1 MLDSI
6 KSIRR
11 VAPAMMLMGDLA
23 TVKGGIGKT
32 DEEATEDQRTAA
44 IALAE
49 VGAVVVCMGPH
60 KVLCWREDADRMV
73 VLDVSFSDFQAAWRL

>member
-23 TVKGGIGKT
+23 TIKGGIGKT

-60 KVLCWREDADRMV
+60 KVLGWREDADRMV